1 MDWLSTALTAA
12 AIATAGP
19 EAVHMPTPKPYQDP
33 LTQARQIYHMNERAR
48 VVTQPEYWREQL
60 EIQKLKI
67 PGEFR
72 PSYCQGRCNGR

>member
-1 MDWLSTALTAA
+1 MDALAA
-12 AIATAGP
+12 ALAAAVIVTQGP
-19 EAVHMPTPKPYQDP
+19 AALNMPMPTGEQAP
-33 LTQARQIYHMNERAR
+33 LTQARQLYHMNERAR
-48 VVTQPEYWREQL
+48 VLAQPEYWREQL